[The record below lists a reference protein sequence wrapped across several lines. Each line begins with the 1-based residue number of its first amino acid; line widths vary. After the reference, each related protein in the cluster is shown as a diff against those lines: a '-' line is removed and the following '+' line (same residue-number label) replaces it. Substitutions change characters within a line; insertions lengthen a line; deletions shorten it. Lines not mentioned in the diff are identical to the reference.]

1 MMAKKPDDPLAGVV
15 VVITAMI
22 AIMMFAQGI
31 SSLPNISLLTDVLE
45 ADAEIEVEIEV
56 PGDAIEQT

>member
-1 MMAKKPDDPLAGVV
+1 MMSKKPSDPLAGVV
-15 VVITAMI
+15 VAITAMI

-45 ADAEIEVEIEV
+45 ADAETEVEV
-56 PGDAIEQT
+56 PGDAIEQS

>member
-1 MMAKKPDDPLAGVV
+1 MMSKKPSDPLAGVV
-15 VVITAMI
+15 VAITSMI

-45 ADAEIEVEIEV
+45 ADAESEVEV
-56 PGDAIEQT
+56 PGDAIEQS